1 MSKTQPRVSHDRVK
15 YMWANNLASLREYSK
30 VYKPLQERAEA
41 LQNLKKT
48 LQKYESQILEA
59 LQKDLHKHPS
69 ESFLTEL
76 LQVYEELEFMI
87 KHLPKLMRPQKV
99 KTPLTHFGSRSAIYP
114 QSYGLVLIISPWNYP
129 INLSLIPII
138 GAIAGGNCVLLKP
151 SEYSTHT
158 SALLVR
164 LISESMPPNLAQV
177 VLGDSK
183 VGESLLREKFDLIFF
198 TGSVP
203 VGKIVMQKAAAHLTP
218 VVLELGGKN
227 PCIITKSAD
236 IMSAAKKVVW
246 GKFLNAGQT
255 CIAPDYLLVQE
266 CVLEE
271 FIQALKKWIREFF
284 GEDPQQSEN
293 FGRIISARHFARIES
308 LMHQSLEY
316 IDSHYDSMRADC
328 LDMSDSKSALQSC
341 INLSNAQSLYVPPTI
356 FSLPRDV
363 EHPLMREEIFAPIL
377 PIVSFS
383 EISECLAFSAQLP
396 KPLASYIFTRDSR
409 ERAFFLQNFSFGN
422 GCVND
427 CVVQVAN
434 PHLPFGGIG
443 SSGMGSYHGVQSFRT
458 FTHQKSVLEN
468 HFEIPLRYPPFRD
481 KLFGVDFKKMCKFF
495 ASF

>member
-1 MSKTQPRVSHDRVK
+1 MSKIPPHVSHARAK
-15 YMWANNLASLREYSK
+15 CMLANKLAPLREYSK
-30 VYKPLQERAEA
+30 VYKPLQERTEA
-41 LQNLKKT
+41 LQSLKKT
-48 LQKYESQILEA
+48 LQKYEPQILEA

-69 ESFLTEL
+69 ESFLSEL
-76 LQVYEELEFMI
+76 LQVYKELEFML
-87 KHLPKLMRPQKV
+87 KHLPKLMRPKKV
-99 KTPLTHFGSRSAIYP
+99 KTPLTHFGSQSRIYP

-129 INLSLIPII
+129 LNLSLIPLI

-164 LISESMPPNLAQV
+164 IISESLPKLAQV

-183 VGESLLREKFDLIFF
+183 VSESLLEEQFDLVFF

-203 VGKIVMQKAAAHLTP
+203 VGRIVMQKAAAHLTP

-236 IMSAAKKVVW
+236 IMSAAKKVAW

-271 FIQALKKWIREFF
+271 FVEALKKWIREFF
-284 GEDPQQSEN
+284 GENPKQSEN

-308 LMHQSLEY
+308 LMYRSLEY
-316 IDSHYDSMRADC
+316 MDSLPTSARNVPKTDSIKLVLGGE
-328 LDMSDSKSALQSC
+328 LDAK
-341 INLSNAQSLYVPPTI
+341 SLYVAPTI
-356 FSLPRDV
+356 FILPRDRT
-363 EHPLMREEIFAPIL
+363 HPLMQEEIFAPIV
-377 PIVSFS
+377 PIMPFR
-383 EISECLAFSAQLP
+383 ELSECLVFSAQFP
-396 KPLASYIFTRDSR
+396 KPLASYIFTRDSTER
-409 ERAFFLQNFSFGN
+409 EFFLQNFSFGN

-427 CVVQVAN
+427 CVMQVAN

-468 HFEIPLRYPPFRD
+468 HFEIALRYPPFRD
-481 KLFGVDFKKMCKFF
+481 KLFGIDFKKICKFVMRF
-495 ASF
+495 

>member
-1 MSKTQPRVSHDRVK
+1 MSKIPPHVSHARAK
-15 YMWANNLASLREYSK
+15 CMLANKLAPLREYSK
-30 VYKPLQERAEA
+30 VYKPLQERTEA
-41 LQNLKKT
+41 LQSLKKT
-48 LQKYESQILEA
+48 LQKYEPQILEA

-69 ESFLTEL
+69 ESFLSEL
-76 LQVYEELEFMI
+76 LQVYKELEFML
-87 KHLPKLMRPQKV
+87 KHLPKLMRPKKV
-99 KTPLTHFGSRSAIYP
+99 KTPLTHFGSQSRIYP

-129 INLSLIPII
+129 LNLSLIPLI

-158 SALLVR
+158 SALLMR
-164 LISESMPPNLAQV
+164 IISESLPKLAQV

-183 VGESLLREKFDLIFF
+183 VSESLLEEQFDLVFF

-203 VGKIVMQKAAAHLTP
+203 VGRIVMQKAAAHLTP

-236 IMSAAKKVVW
+236 IMSAAKKVAW

-271 FIQALKKWIREFF
+271 FVEALKKWIREFF
-284 GEDPQQSEN
+284 GENPKQSEN

-308 LMHQSLEY
+308 LMYRSL
-316 IDSHYDSMRADC
+316 
-328 LDMSDSKSALQSC
+328 
-341 INLSNAQSLYVPPTI
+341 PTI
-356 FSLPRDV
+356 FILPRDRT
-363 EHPLMREEIFAPIL
+363 HPLMQEEIFAPIV
-377 PIVSFS
+377 PIMPFR
-383 EISECLAFSAQLP
+383 ELSECLVFSAQFP
-396 KPLASYIFTRDSR
+396 KPLASYIFTRDSTER
-409 ERAFFLQNFSFGN
+409 EFFLQNFSFGN

-427 CVVQVAN
+427 CVMQVAN

-468 HFEIPLRYPPFRD
+468 HFEIALRYPPFRD
-481 KLFGVDFKKMCKFF
+481 KLFGIDFKKICKFVMRF
-495 ASF
+495 

>member
-1 MSKTQPRVSHDRVK
+1 
-15 YMWANNLASLREYSK
+15 MWANNLHPLREYSK
-30 VYKPLQERAEA
+30 VYKPLQERLDA

-129 INLSLIPII
+129 INLSLIPLI

-164 LISESMPPNLAQV
+164 LISESLPPNLAQV

-183 VGESLLREKFDLIFF
+183 VGESLLGEKFDLIFF
-198 TGSVP
+198 TGSVS
-203 VGKIVMQKAAAHLTP
+203 VGKIVMQKAATHLTP

-236 IMSAAKKVVW
+236 IMSAAKKVAW

-271 FIQALKKWIREFF
+271 FVEALKKWVKEFF
-284 GEDPQQSEN
+284 GENPKQSAN

-308 LMHQSLEY
+308 LMYQSLEY
-316 IDSHYDSMRADC
+316 ADSLPVSDTNFSKANC
-328 LDMSDSKSALQSC
+328 TKIALGGELDAK
-341 INLSNAQSLYVPPTI
+341 SLYVAPTI
-356 FSLPRDV
+356 FILPRDTK
-363 EHPLMREEIFAPIL
+363 HPLMQEEIFAPIMPIMPFGEL
-377 PIVSFS
+377 P
-383 EISECLAFSAQLP
+383 ECLAFSTQLP
-396 KPLASYIFTRDSR
+396 KPLASYIFTRDSQ
-409 ERAFFLQNFSFGN
+409 ERDFFLQNFSFGN

-427 CVVQVAN
+427 CVMQVAN
-434 PHLPFGGIG
+434 PYLPFGGIG
-443 SSGMGSYHGVQSFRT
+443 NSGMGSYHGAQSFLT
-458 FTHQKSVLEN
+458 FTHQKSVVEN

-481 KLFGVDFKKMCKFF
+481 KLFGIDFKKLCKF
-495 ASF
+495 ATRL